1 MKTHS
6 SFLSKDVKTIT
17 TSRDKGHV
25 LDFRTIA
32 DRLMVKQMTV
42 RILNGGVNMPAFG
55 SILKS
60 EGMTFLVA
68 FLESLN
74 ANSNTPPARE
84 TARK

>member
-1 MKTHS
+1 
-6 SFLSKDVKTIT
+6 
-17 TSRDKGHV
+17 
-25 LDFRTIA
+25 
-32 DRLMVKQMTV
+32 MVKQMTV